1 MAGTRAAD
9 RFPMTG
15 PMLTEQID
23 LYIQALAS
31 EKGFSAHTI
40 RAYGHDLAEF
50 AGYAAGAVGSPERK
64 ATRPLA
70 IHEIDSLTVRGYLGR
85 LHRKNEK
92 ITIARKLSA
101 LRSFFRHLVKHRLAD
116 EDPTAA
122 ILTPKHSRR
131 IPAFLSVD
139 DMFRLLDQAI
149 DDTVLGL
156 RNRALFETLYGSG
169 IRVSELTGLNVFDVD
184 FSSGCLRVSGKG
196 NRERIV
202 PVGAKALDRIQVYR
216 DRLFNRT
223 GIGMAVDGPLF
234 LNKNKGR
241 LSSRSVA
248 RILDALI
255 RKCSLGVPISPHGIR
270 HSFATHML
278 DAGADLRTVQELL
291 GHKSLSTTQKYTHV
305 SIDRLMAA
313 YDRAHPRR

>member
-1 MAGTRAAD
+1 MTR
-9 RFPMTG
+9 

-23 LYIQALAS
+23 FFLQVLAS
-31 EKGFSAHTI
+31 EKGYSAHTI

-50 AGYAAGAVGSPERK
+50 AGYAAGK
-64 ATRPLA
+64 AGLSEEKAKRSLA
-70 IHEIDSLTVRGYLGR
+70 IDDIDSLTVRGYLGL

-92 ITIARKLSA
+92 VTIARKLSA
-101 LRSFFRHLVKHRLAD
+101 LRSFFRHLVRHRLTD

-131 IPAFLSVD
+131 MPSYLSVD
-139 DMFRLLDQAI
+139 DMFRLLDQTA

-196 NRERIV
+196 GRERIV
-202 PVGAKALDRIQVYR
+202 PVGEKALNRIQTYR
-216 DRLFNRT
+216 DRLFAQT

-241 LSSRSVA
+241 LSFTFRGPDSGSIDSQVQP
-248 RILDALI
+248 
-255 RKCSLGVPISPHGIR
+255 G
-270 HSFATHML
+270 
-278 DAGADLRTVQELL
+278 GADFTPRDPAQFRHPHAGCGSGPAHGSGTAGPQEP
-291 GHKSLSTTQKYTHV
+291 V
-305 SIDRLMAA
+305 N
-313 YDRAHPRR
+313 HPEIHPCEH

>member
-1 MAGTRAAD
+1 MTR
-9 RFPMTG
+9 TG
-15 PMLTEQID
+15 LTEQID
-23 LYIQALAS
+23 FFLEVLAS
-31 EKGFSAHTI
+31 EKGYSVHTI

-50 AGYAAGAVGSPERK
+50 AAYAARAAGLSAEGAKRSL
-64 ATRPLA
+64 T
-70 IHEIDSLTVRGYLGR
+70 IDDIDNLTVRGYLGL
-85 LHRKNEK
+85 LHRRNEK
-92 ITIARKLSA
+92 VTIARKLSV
-101 LRSFFRHLVKHRLAD
+101 LRSFFRHLVRHRLTD
-116 EDPTAA
+116 QDPTAA

-131 IPAFLSVD
+131 MPSYLSVD
-139 DMFRLLDQAI
+139 DMFRLLDQTA

-184 FSSGCLRVSGKG
+184 FSSGSLRVSGKG
-196 NRERIV
+196 GRERIV
-202 PVGAKALDRIQVYR
+202 PVGQKALDRIQAYR
-216 DRLFNRT
+216 DRLFART
-223 GIGMAVDGPLF
+223 GIGMAVDGPLY

-248 RILDALI
+248 RILEAWI
-255 RKCSLGVPISPHGIR
+255 RKCSLAVPISPHGIR

-313 YDRAHPRR
+313 YDSAHPRR

>member
-1 MAGTRAAD
+1 MTRI
-9 RFPMTG
+9 G
-15 PMLTEQID
+15 LTEQID
-23 LYIQALAS
+23 FFLQVLAA
-31 EKGFSAHTI
+31 EKGYSDHTI

-50 AGYAAGAVGSPERK
+50 AAYAARAAGLSDEEAKRS
-64 ATRPLA
+64 LA
-70 IHEIDSLTVRGYLGR
+70 IDDIDNLTVRGYLGL

-92 ITIARKLSA
+92 VTIARKLSV
-101 LRSFFRHLVKHRLAD
+101 LRSFFRHLVRHRLTV

-131 IPAFLSVD
+131 MPSYLSVD
-139 DMFRLLDQAI
+139 DMFRLLDQAA

-196 NRERIV
+196 GRERIV
-202 PVGAKALDRIQVYR
+202 PVGEKALDRIQTYR
-216 DRLFNRT
+216 DRLFART
-223 GIGMAVDGPLF
+223 GIGLAVDGPLF

-241 LSSRSVA
+241 LSTRSVA
-248 RILDALI
+248 RILEALI
-255 RKCSLGVPISPHGIR
+255 RKCSLAVPISPHGIR

-278 DAGADLRTVQELL
+278 DAGADLRAIQELL

-313 YDRAHPRR
+313 YDSAHPRR

>member
-1 MAGTRAAD
+1 MD
-9 RFPMTG
+9 RFPMTRIA
-15 PMLTEQID
+15 LTEQID
-23 LYIQALAS
+23 AFLQVLDA
-31 EKGFSAHTI
+31 EKGYSVHTI

-50 AGYAAGAVGSPERK
+50 AGYAARTAGLSGREEK
-64 ATRPLA
+64 RPLT
-70 IHEIDSLTVRGYLGR
+70 IDDIDNLTIRGYLGL

-92 ITIARKLSA
+92 VTIARKLSV
-101 LRSFFRHLVKHRLAD
+101 LRSFFRHLMRRRLTD

-131 IPAFLSVD
+131 MPSYLSVD
-139 DMFRLLDQAI
+139 DMFRLLDQTT

-184 FSSGCLRVSGKG
+184 FSSDALRVSGKG
-196 NRERIV
+196 GRERIV
-202 PVGAKALDRIQVYR
+202 PVGEQALNRIQAYR
-216 DRLFNRT
+216 DRLFVRT
-223 GIGMAVDGPLF
+223 GIGMVVDGPLF

-248 RILDALI
+248 RILEAWI
-255 RKCSLGVPISPHGIR
+255 RKCSLAVPISPHGIR

-305 SIDRLMAA
+305 SIDRLMTA
-313 YDRAHPRR
+313 YDNAHPRR

>member
-1 MAGTRAAD
+1 MTR
-9 RFPMTG
+9 TG
-15 PMLTEQID
+15 LAEQID
-23 LYIQALAS
+23 LFLQALAA
-31 EKGFSAHTI
+31 EKGYSAHTI

-50 AGYAAGAVGSPERK
+50 AGYAALGAGLSGEKEQRL
-64 ATRPLA
+64 LA
-70 IHEIDSLTVRGYLGR
+70 VDDIDSLTVRGYLGV

-92 ITIARKLSA
+92 ITIARKLSV
-101 LRSFFRHLVKHRLAD
+101 LRSFFRHLVKHRLTS

-131 IPAFLSVD
+131 MPSYLSVD
-139 DMFRLLDQAI
+139 DMFRLLDQAA
-149 DDTVLGL
+149 DDTILGL

-169 IRVSELTGLNVFDVD
+169 IRVSELTGLNVFDVG
-184 FSSGCLRVSGKG
+184 FSSGCLRVMGKG
-196 NRERIV
+196 DRERMV
-202 PVGAKALDRIQVYR
+202 PAGEKALNRIQRYR
-216 DRLFNRT
+216 DRLFAQT
-223 GIGMAVDGPLF
+223 GIGLAVDGPLF
-234 LNKNKGR
+234 LNKNRGR
-241 LSSRSVA
+241 LTSRSVA
-248 RILDALI
+248 RILESLI
-255 RKCSLGVPISPHGIR
+255 RKCSLAVPISPHGIR

>member
-1 MAGTRAAD
+1 MTR
-9 RFPMTG
+9 TG
-15 PMLTEQID
+15 LTEQID
-23 LYIQALAS
+23 FFLEVLAS
-31 EKGFSAHTI
+31 EKGYSVHTI
-40 RAYGHDLAEF
+40 RAYGHDLVEF
-50 AGYAAGAVGSPERK
+50 AAYAAR
-64 ATRPLA
+64 ATGLSAEGEKRSLT
-70 IHEIDSLTVRGYLGR
+70 IDDIDNLTVRGYLGL
-85 LHRKNEK
+85 LHRRNEK
-92 ITIARKLSA
+92 VTIARKLSV
-101 LRSFFRHLVKHRLAD
+101 LRSFFRHLVRHRLTD
-116 EDPTAA
+116 QDPTAA

-131 IPAFLSVD
+131 MPSYLSVD
-139 DMFRLLDQAI
+139 DMFRLLDQTA

-184 FSSGCLRVSGKG
+184 FSSGSLRVSGKG
-196 NRERIV
+196 GRERIV
-202 PVGAKALDRIQVYR
+202 PVGQKALDRIQAYR
-216 DRLFNRT
+216 DRLFART
-223 GIGMAVDGPLF
+223 GIGMAVDGPLY

-248 RILDALI
+248 RILEAWI
-255 RKCSLGVPISPHGIR
+255 RKCSLAVPISPHGIR

-313 YDRAHPRR
+313 YDSAHPRR

>member
-1 MAGTRAAD
+1 MTRTWLA
-9 RFPMTG
+9 
-15 PMLTEQID
+15 EQID
-23 LYIQALAS
+23 FFLQVLAS
-31 EKGFSAHTI
+31 EKGYSAHTI

-50 AGYAAGAVGSPERK
+50 ADYAARAKHALGEENGRS
-64 ATRPLA
+64 LA
-70 IHEIDSLTVRGYLGR
+70 IDDIDSLTVRGYLGL
-85 LHRKNEK
+85 LHRNNQKV
-92 ITIARKLSA
+92 TIARKLSV
-101 LRSFFRHLVKHRLAD
+101 LRSFFRHLVRHRLTN

-131 IPAFLSVD
+131 MPSYLSVD
-139 DMFRLLDQAI
+139 DMFRLLDQTSG
-149 DDTVLGL
+149 DTVLGL
-156 RNRALFETLYGSG
+156 RNRAMFETLYGSG

-184 FSSGCLRVSGKG
+184 FTSRCLRVTGKG
-196 NRERIV
+196 DRERIV
-202 PVGAKALDRIQVYR
+202 PAGEQSLDRIQTYR
-216 DRLFNRT
+216 DRLYALS
-223 GIGMAVDGPLF
+223 GIGMAEDGPLF

-248 RILDALI
+248 RILESLI
-255 RKCSLGVPISPHGIR
+255 RKCSLAVPISPHGIR

-313 YDRAHPRR
+313 YDSAHPRR

>member
-1 MAGTRAAD
+1 MTR
-9 RFPMTG
+9 P
-15 PMLTEQID
+15 LLEEQID
-23 LYIQALAS
+23 LFLQSLDS
-31 EKGFSAHTI
+31 EKGYSVHTI

-50 AGYAAGAVGSPERK
+50 AGYAARGAGLSGEKEKRS
-64 ATRPLA
+64 LA
-70 IHEIDSLTVRGYLGR
+70 IADIDSLTVRGYLGL
-85 LHRKNEK
+85 LHRRNEK
-92 ITIARKLSA
+92 VTIARKLSV
-101 LRSFFRHLVKHRLAD
+101 LRSFFRHLVRHRLTD

-131 IPAFLSVD
+131 LPSYLSVD
-139 DMFRLLDQAI
+139 DMFRLLDQMA
-149 DDTVLGL
+149 DDTVLEL

-184 FSSGCLRVSGKG
+184 FSTGCLRVSGKG
-196 NRERIV
+196 GRERIV
-202 PVGAKALDRIQVYR
+202 PVGEKALDRIQSYR
-216 DRLFNRT
+216 DRLFSGT
-223 GIGMAVDGPLF
+223 GIGMVVDGPLF

-241 LSSRSVA
+241 LTSRSVA
-248 RILDALI
+248 RILDELI
-255 RKCSLGVPISPHGIR
+255 RKCSLAVPISPHGIR

-313 YDRAHPRR
+313 YDSAHPRR